1 MFTVGSDL
9 SGVFI
14 TGLYGS
20 GKTSV
25 AAEMAETLERIGVP
39 YGAVD
44 LDWLTWFEV
53 PGLDQAALDRVYLE
67 NVTAMVENYRQAGV
81 KRFIFAGSVASRDEV
96 AAVEAAAGILL
107 RTVRL
112 TASPEVI
119 EERLRADPVSGRIN
133 DLETVRRWI
142 VEGAGLDVGDL
153 VVTNDGRPIQETA
166 REILDWLGWLR
177 AP

>member
-1 MFTVGSDL
+1 MGSDL

-20 GKTSV
+20 GKSSV
-25 AAEMAETLERIGVP
+25 AAEIAEILEAAGVA
-39 YGAVD
+39 YGAID

-53 PGLDQAALDRVYLE
+53 PGLDQGALDRVYLD
-67 NVTAMVENYRQAGV
+67 NVAAVVENYRKAGV
-81 KRFIFAGSVASRDEV
+81 TRFVFAGAVASRSEV
-96 AAVEAAAGILL
+96 ADVEAAAGIAL

-112 TASPEVI
+112 AASPIVL
-119 EERLRADPVSGRIN
+119 EERLLADPISGRVN

-142 VEGAGLDVGDL
+142 ADGAGLDVGDL

-166 REILDWLGWLR
+166 REIIDWLGWLSVR
-177 AP
+177 